1 MKYSSRT
8 WCFSNVL
15 EFRVTEDRIFIP
27 AIIICNKLPFSQD
40 GINSVSGNLRTDQPL
55 RFIEFKKML
64 YILKHEFPDTSGN
77 GQIPRFVRFPTMFH
91 RHRVISS
98 RVYQYF
104 CLLCLLNLKLS
115 LFRRSHRHA
124 ISGLES
130 DPVYPKN
137 AI

>member
-55 RFIEFKKML
+55 RFIELKS
-64 YILKHEFPDTSGN
+64 YIF
-77 GQIPRFVRFPTMFH
+77 
-91 RHRVISS
+91 
-98 RVYQYF
+98 
-104 CLLCLLNLKLS
+104 
-115 LFRRSHRHA
+115 
-124 ISGLES
+124 
-130 DPVYPKN
+130 
-137 AI
+137 